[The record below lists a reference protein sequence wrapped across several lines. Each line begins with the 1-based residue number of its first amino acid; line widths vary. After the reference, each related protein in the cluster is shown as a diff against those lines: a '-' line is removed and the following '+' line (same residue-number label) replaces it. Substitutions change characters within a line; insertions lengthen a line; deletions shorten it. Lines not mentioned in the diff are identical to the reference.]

1 MKRGHL
7 SECGVCG
14 SNQGLLLHNV
24 RHRGTYR
31 RLCTNCILKC
41 HQGLFCPICLQVYDT
56 SPPPPHAR
64 LMCVKCP
71 SICHLSCSSSS
82 PTSAFVCPSCS
93 NPNFSFFQVN
103 GDTQMNNNTATD
115 NNTNS
120 KGNDDNKRFLD
131 VASAL
136 VAASKIAA
144 LSMSKAAAMARVEA
158 ERRVKE
164 AALAKK
170 RAREALERLLYL
182 AAEEKE
188 RELKKGSVGVL
199 VKSNNG
205 KNVGEKSSNGLYP
218 VPSGAVAGHYQH
230 QESNPGIGK

>member
-56 SPPPPHAR
+56 SPPPPHASHVCQMP
-64 LMCVKCP
+64 L
-71 SICHLSCSSSS
+71 HL
-82 PTSAFVCPSCS
+82 PPL
-93 NPNFSFFQVN
+93 
-103 GDTQMNNNTATD
+103 
-115 NNTNS
+115 
-120 KGNDDNKRFLD
+120 RHRW
-131 VASAL
+131 
-136 VAASKIAA
+136 
-144 LSMSKAAAMARVEA
+144 RVEA

-205 KNVGEKSSNGLYP
+205 KNLGEKSSNGLYP

-230 QESNPGIGK
+230 QESNHGIGK